1 MTDKQLSQRSNDRQ
15 FSMSAA
21 VMLQYMFSVFSV
33 FYLGLVLFSFLLDS
47 LFQYPMCEICL
58 IQRFVMVLL
67 GIVSIV
73 GVLLVQ
79 RSWWVG
85 VACTVAVGLLLG
97 LGLGFAVTHVLMLR
111 AVASGGSGGHA
122 CKMVSEMTFIPDFW
136 YDFHSRYQ
144 FIPVIKCLVVF
155 GNRISL
161 LVVVGLSC
169 RCADFL

>member
-58 IQRFVMVLL
+58 LQRFVMVLL

-136 YDFHSRYQ
+136 YDFFHSRYQ
-144 FIPVIKCLVVF
+144 FIPCDQVSSSFLGIGF
-155 GNRISL
+155 PYWSL
-161 LVVVGLSC
+161 LVLSC
-169 RCADFL
+169 RCC